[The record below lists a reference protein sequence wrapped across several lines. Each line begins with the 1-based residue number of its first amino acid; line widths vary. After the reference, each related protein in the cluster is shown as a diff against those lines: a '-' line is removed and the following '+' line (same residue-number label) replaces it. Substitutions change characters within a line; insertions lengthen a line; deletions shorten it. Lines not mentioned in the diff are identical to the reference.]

1 MVKGTEQSCYAQA
14 EVLGTD
20 RPCRGQG
27 VSTSS
32 RRKSEQ
38 CENFDN
44 GPIFYIIIIAPSGDS
59 FNNAR
64 RVKLPCGTA
73 GSAMVSP
80 GPSTSGGGGSMYKS
94 VDSPAGFSR
103 VVETTPA
110 RTSPC
115 ARGPPPLHMAIM
127 AFLPPRRVNLDLT
140 WLFSEARKQCAEAGG
155 HRRTGWCARV
165 WSLPPP
171 GLSKE
176 SGDR

>member
-1 MVKGTEQSCYAQA
+1 MSDLQRCEDASCSAARYSPPSSNLLREMVKGTEQSCYAQA

-80 GPSTSGGGGSMYKS
+80 GPSTSGGGVLSLTRTTLLHVIDPYGGQFLIWN
-94 VDSPAGFSR
+94 SPVG
-103 VVETTPA
+103 
-110 RTSPC
+110 
-115 ARGPPPLHMAIM
+115 I
-127 AFLPPRRVNLDLT
+127 
-140 WLFSEARKQCAEAGG
+140 
-155 HRRTGWCARV
+155 
-165 WSLPPP
+165 
-171 GLSKE
+171 
-176 SGDR
+176 

>member
-1 MVKGTEQSCYAQA
+1 MAVRGRGGLQESVGKNQRCEDNSCSAARYSPPSSNLLREMVKGTEQSCYAQA

-80 GPSTSGGGGSMYKS
+80 GPSTSGGGESEPCQLLERGLRRRGRRLL
-94 VDSPAGFSR
+94 AG
-103 VVETTPA
+103 
-110 RTSPC
+110 
-115 ARGPPPLHMAIM
+115 
-127 AFLPPRRVNLDLT
+127 
-140 WLFSEARKQCAEAGG
+140 W
-155 HRRTGWCARV
+155 
-165 WSLPPP
+165 
-171 GLSKE
+171 
-176 SGDR
+176 

>member
-1 MVKGTEQSCYAQA
+1 MSDLQRCEDASCSAARYSPPSSNLLREMVKGTEQSCYAQA

-64 RVKLPCGTA
+64 RAELPRGRPRGTA
-73 GSAMVSP
+73 SSAMVSP
-80 GPSTSGGGGSMYKS
+80 TTNLRRGGFNTKAY
-94 VDSPAGFSR
+94 
-103 VVETTPA
+103 
-110 RTSPC
+110 
-115 ARGPPPLHMAIM
+115 
-127 AFLPPRRVNLDLT
+127 
-140 WLFSEARKQCAEAGG
+140 
-155 HRRTGWCARV
+155 
-165 WSLPPP
+165 
-171 GLSKE
+171 
-176 SGDR
+176 

>member
-1 MVKGTEQSCYAQA
+1 MSDLQRCEDDSCSAARYSPPSSNLLREMVKGTEQSCYAQA

-32 RRKSEQ
+32 RRKSKQ

-80 GPSTSGGGGSMYKS
+80 GPSTS
-94 VDSPAGFSR
+94 
-103 VVETTPA
+103 
-110 RTSPC
+110 
-115 ARGPPPLHMAIM
+115 
-127 AFLPPRRVNLDLT
+127 
-140 WLFSEARKQCAEAGG
+140 AGG
-155 HRRTGWCARV
+155 AEQHPEAPLNCYLQSVFKQTIDFNPVAI
-165 WSLPPP
+165 PYY
-171 GLSKE
+171 KM
-176 SGDR
+176 

>member
-1 MVKGTEQSCYAQA
+1 MSDLQRCEDASCSAARYSPPSSNLLREMVKGTEQSCYAQA

-80 GPSTSGGGGSMYKS
+80 GPSTSGGGGAWVVLLSMKS
-94 VDSPAGFSR
+94 DYIACLKKPGWRDLLSP
-103 VVETTPA
+103 
-110 RTSPC
+110 
-115 ARGPPPLHMAIM
+115 
-127 AFLPPRRVNLDLT
+127 N
-140 WLFSEARKQCAEAGG
+140 
-155 HRRTGWCARV
+155 
-165 WSLPPP
+165 
-171 GLSKE
+171 
-176 SGDR
+176 

>member
-1 MVKGTEQSCYAQA
+1 MSDLQRCEDDSCSAARYSPPSSNLLREMVKGTEQSCYAQA

-32 RRKSEQ
+32 RRKSKQ

-80 GPSTSGGGGSMYKS
+80 GPSTSGGGGASS
-94 VDSPAGFSR
+94 VTIGARHHSHLRALRRPAGYRRS
-103 VVETTPA
+103 TTAPSDKSQ
-110 RTSPC
+110 R
-115 ARGPPPLHMAIM
+115 
-127 AFLPPRRVNLDLT
+127 
-140 WLFSEARKQCAEAGG
+140 
-155 HRRTGWCARV
+155 
-165 WSLPPP
+165 
-171 GLSKE
+171 
-176 SGDR
+176 